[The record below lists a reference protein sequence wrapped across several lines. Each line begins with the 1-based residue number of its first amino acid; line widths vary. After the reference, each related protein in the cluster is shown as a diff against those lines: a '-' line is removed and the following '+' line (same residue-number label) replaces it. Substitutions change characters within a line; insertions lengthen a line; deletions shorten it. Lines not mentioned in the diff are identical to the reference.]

1 MEEKTTPYTLVTNPE
16 DLPGVASALEGAE
29 AVGTDTETTSLSPRD
44 GRARLLQLAAPDQ
57 TFVIDL
63 FEVRDI
69 SPLKEVLEGGPV
81 KVFHH
86 SKFDYQFLKELHG
99 ISVAPVFDTML
110 AAQLLDGGRQGAAY
124 GLDAVAE
131 RYLDDAPDKS
141 EQRSDWSGKLSGRQ
155 LEYAARDAAVLLP
168 LREKLLEALEAEE
181 LVRVSKIE
189 FAAVSSIAEMEL
201 AGVKL
206 DVERWK
212 ELEKTVRVRRD
223 EAAIALEAHF
233 PEPEGVLPLEGLGPR
248 LNLNSPQQI
257 TDAFRSI
264 GVELADTKVWTLLK
278 VDHPAARDLLRYR
291 ELQKKLGTYLET
303 YPRFIHPK
311 TGRIHAN
318 FLQCRVPTGRLA
330 CVAEGTLVEV
340 ARDQSRDFSG
350 VPVEEI
356 KAGDLAYTYDEN
368 RRLTLRRVLWA
379 GMTGRKEVLSVKWR
393 SGSHKHEGVL
403 EVTPDHEIRLSS
415 GEYVRADRLEPG
427 NRVMALGRDAGSW
440 GYSRI
445 YATGYP
451 GPMREHRFIFEAA
464 TGYLP
469 EHVHH
474 IDENKLNNLPE
485 NLAGLTNSEHVGHH
499 VNGRM
504 DDSERARLSRIA
516 REAWE
521 RNREARLALL
531 KRGNEHH
538 NWLALEKEWMEEVL
552 WENAGKPTAFRDV
565 HGIDYETAQKYL
577 KIHGINW
584 KAIAEN
590 FTTAGKLIDE
600 SFYEAT
606 RKRMGEFGFNAGL
619 KASGIG
625 SRRWKKIR
633 ARFEGAT
640 AAPHNHEILSVQ
652 RTGRYADVYDLE
664 IEDTHNFI
672 AGEICVHNCA
682 SPNIQQIPH
691 EEEFRRCF
699 VAESGYTLVIAD
711 YSQIEL
717 RILAEVSDDPA
728 FVDAFQKGEDLHSLT
743 AATMYGVPMEEV
755 TRDQRSDAKRINFGL
770 MYGRG
775 AKSLSAQLG
784 TDEARGRQLI
794 DEYFANYPKVQR
806 FLQRTANRAT
816 RDRALRTLAG
826 RVRKFGNDPVED
838 DRGAMRRE
846 AMNYPIQG
854 CLRGETHVFEGTKG
868 YVPIRS
874 LAGQA
879 VSVWDGERFSKASV
893 VSSGKKRL
901 VRVLLKGGHTIECSP
916 DHKFLVRN
924 NNGGEAWKKAGEI
937 RAQERVVLA
946 DGLGKWELDLSLSP
960 AKPGRSWNA
969 NAADLNELGTREEL
983 GEWLGRVASDGWVN
997 EQKGIGLLIAE
1008 HEEIL
1013 LPKLLSLTRRL
1024 GHVTH
1029 RTRVTE
1035 HQPKRLHSLVFS
1047 CIGLAQQMKRMGV
1060 KERIPDVAW
1069 RSRSV
1074 LCGYLRGLFDGDGT
1088 AHPDGPVLTFGR
1100 GDKHLGWAREVQEA
1114 LLLLGIRSR
1123 IGVYDTRVNVRV
1135 MKKDVPLFC
1144 SEVGFMNPAKQ
1155 EKAEA
1160 VVSSSL
1166 SVNGKLHTAYGRAQK
1181 VQSVEVTDEWVEM
1194 YDVVN
1199 SETGRFAANGVV
1211 THNSSADIAKLAL
1224 AYMRQ
1229 ELLGL
1234 DARLVN
1240 SIHDEFVVECREDL
1254 ASEVSG
1260 KMRGAMTKAGER
1272 ILEKV
1277 PVEVEVVVSREWT
1290 K

>member
-1 MEEKTTPYTLVTNPE
+1 MEEKTTAYTLVTDPE
-16 DLPGVASALEGAE
+16 ELTGIVSALEGSE

-44 GRARLLQLAAPDQ
+44 GSARLLQLATPDH

-63 FEVRDI
+63 FEVGDI
-69 SPLKEVLEGGPV
+69 SSLKEVLENGPV
-81 KVFHH
+81 KVFHNA
-86 SKFDYQFLKELHG
+86 KFDWQFLKELHG

-110 AAQLLDGGRQGAAY
+110 AAQILDGGRQGSAY

-131 RYLDDAPDKS
+131 RYLDESPDKS
-141 EQRSDWSGKLSGRQ
+141 EQRSDWSGKLTQRQ

-168 LREKLLEALEAEE
+168 LREKLLQALEAEE
-181 LVRVSKIE
+181 LVRVSRIE

-206 DVERWK
+206 DVERWR
-212 ELEKTVRVRRD
+212 ELEKVVRVRRD
-223 EAAIALEAHF
+223 EAALALEAHF

-264 GVELADTKVWTLLK
+264 GIELADTKVWTLLK

-303 YPRFIHPK
+303 YPKFIHPK
-311 TGRIHAN
+311 TGRIHAS

-330 CVAEGTLVEV
+330 CA
-340 ARDQSRDFSG
+340 
-350 VPVEEI
+350 
-356 KAGDLAYTYDEN
+356 N
-368 RRLTLRRVLWA
+368 
-379 GMTGRKEVLSVKWR
+379 
-393 SGSHKHEGVL
+393 
-403 EVTPDHEIRLSS
+403 
-415 GEYVRADRLEPG
+415 
-427 NRVMALGRDAGSW
+427 
-440 GYSRI
+440 
-445 YATGYP
+445 
-451 GPMREHRFIFEAA
+451 
-464 TGYLP
+464 
-469 EHVHH
+469 
-474 IDENKLNNLPE
+474 
-485 NLAGLTNSEHVGHH
+485 
-499 VNGRM
+499 
-504 DDSERARLSRIA
+504 
-516 REAWE
+516 
-521 RNREARLALL
+521 
-531 KRGNEHH
+531 
-538 NWLALEKEWMEEVL
+538 
-552 WENAGKPTAFRDV
+552 
-565 HGIDYETAQKYL
+565 
-577 KIHGINW
+577 
-584 KAIAEN
+584 
-590 FTTAGKLIDE
+590 
-600 SFYEAT
+600 
-606 RKRMGEFGFNAGL
+606 
-619 KASGIG
+619 
-625 SRRWKKIR
+625 
-633 ARFEGAT
+633 
-640 AAPHNHEILSVQ
+640 
-652 RTGRYADVYDLE
+652 
-664 IEDTHNFI
+664 
-672 AGEICVHNCA
+672 
-682 SPNIQQIPH
+682 PNIQQIPH

-699 VAESGYTLVIAD
+699 VAEDGYTLVIAD

-717 RILAEVSDDPA
+717 RILAEVSGDPA
-728 FVDAFQKGEDLHSLT
+728 FVDAFQRGEDLHSLT
-743 AATMYGVPMEEV
+743 AATMYGVPMEDV
-755 TRDQRSDAKRINFGL
+755 TKDQRSDAKRINFGL

-775 AKSLSAQLG
+775 ARSLSAQLG

-816 RDRALRTLAG
+816 RDRTLRTLAG

-854 CLRGETHVFEGTKG
+854 CLRGDVRVFEKSEG
-868 YVPIRS
+868 YVPIQS

-879 VSVWDGERFSKASV
+879 VSVWDGERFSGAV
-893 VSSGKKRL
+893 VVPSGKKQ
-901 VRVLLKGGHTIECSP
+901 VARVVLKGGHAIECSP

-924 NNGGEAWKKAGEI
+924 NNGGEAWKPAGDI

-946 DGLGKWELDLSLSP
+946 DGQGKWELNLCLSP
-960 AKPGRSWNA
+960 AEPGRSWNA
-969 NAADLNELGTREEL
+969 NSADLNEIGTREQL

-997 EQKGIGLLIAE
+997 ERKGVGLLVAE
-1008 HEEIL
+1008 HEEVL

-1029 RTRVTE
+1029 QTRVTE
-1035 HQPKRLHSLVFS
+1035 HQPKRLHRLTFS
-1047 CIGLAQQMKRMGV
+1047 CIGLARQMKSMGI

-1100 GDKHLGWAREVQEA
+1100 GDKHLRWAREVQEA

-1135 MKKDVPLFC
+1135 MKKDGPLFC

-1160 VVSSSL
+1160 VTSSSL
-1166 SVNGKLHTAYGRAQK
+1166 SVNSKLHTAYGKVQK
-1181 VQSVEVTDEWVEM
+1181 VQSVEVTEDSVEM

-1199 SETGRFAANGVV
+1199 SETGRFAANGMV

-1240 SIHDEFVVECREDL
+1240 SIHDEFVVECKEDL
-1254 ASEVSG
+1254 TDEVSE
-1260 KMRGAMTKAGER
+1260 KMRVAMTKAGER

-1277 PVEVEVVVSREWT
+1277 PVEVEVVVSQEWT